1 MFERAAIAKLVAA
14 LAEFDRRRLFLPLG
28 FTSLFSYCT
37 NRLGLSQDEAFHRI
51 EAARVARRFPLTLAY
66 LEKGA
71 ITLTTA
77 RLLGPH
83 LTADNC
89 RSLLETASHQK
100 KPEVEMLIARLQPK
114 PDVPSTLRKLP
125 DIAVADS
132 VRMLARQAAATSI
145 GALAASPGP
154 ASMSTSATSGIA
166 ASATSGIAASA
177 TSGIATA
184 APSLAGRPASAGL
197 TRPVSSVSPASTRAD
212 SAAGPPTASGD
223 GRTGTPRDVAAPA
236 LEGFGPLPRS
246 AADIPGRR
254 PVVAPLSESSYRLQ
268 ITISKTTHD
277 RLREI
282 QALMRHVIPTGDPA
296 AIVERSLALLLA
308 DLKKKKAALVDRPRS
323 EAGSE
328 PRGRHIPARV
338 KRSVWNRDG
347 GRCAFVSSDGARC
360 GEDGFLEFHHVKPF
374 ARGGRATAANIQ
386 LRCRAHNV
394 HESDVVFGRRMRR

>member
-125 DIAVADS
+125 DIAATDS
-132 VRMLARQAAATSI
+132 VRMLARQAA
-145 GALAASPGP
+145 
-154 ASMSTSATSGIA
+154 
-166 ASATSGIAASA
+166 A

-184 APSLAGRPASAGL
+184 APSLAGRPVSAGL

-212 SAAGPPTASGD
+212 AAAGPPTASGD
-223 GRTGTPRDVAAPA
+223 GHTGTPQDVAAPA